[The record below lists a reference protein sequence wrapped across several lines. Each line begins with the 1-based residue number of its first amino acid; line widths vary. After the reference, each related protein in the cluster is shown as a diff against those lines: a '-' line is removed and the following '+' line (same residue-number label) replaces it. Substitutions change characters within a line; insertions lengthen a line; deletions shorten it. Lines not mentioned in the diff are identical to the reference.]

1 MASFVFVKWLSGH
14 FSVTGGLA
22 VTTFSLTKSIFFN
35 DIFFNEKMDLSGV
48 ASKQKTRTMSAFLG
62 GEGGGVGEG
71 HCTR

>member
-35 DIFFNEKMDLSGV
+35 DIFLSM
-48 ASKQKTRTMSAFLG
+48 KKWICHEIEFFFLSMKK
-62 GEGGGVGEG
+62 VIC
-71 HCTR
+71 H